1 MSATD
6 WISSVTPAGSKVTAS
21 NPLTR
26 SFASFSVPLLFALS
40 TIHASLIFFSVSFS
54 LIWFSI
60 RASTSSASM
69 SFSIR
74 GHTALM
80 RAVLSRPLR
89 VPPLVVDLTI
99 SVQLVSTQLSTTGIR
114 AFSMLVAVVFVS
126 VMSYLSSA
134 SVTSV

>member
-6 WISSVTPAGSKVTAS
+6 WISSVTPAGSKVTS

-26 SFASFSVPLLFALS
+26 FFASFRVPLLFALS

-60 RASTSSASM
+60 RAFTSSASM
-69 SFSIR
+69 SFSIS

-89 VPPLVVDLTI
+89 VPPPVAELTNV
-99 SVQLVSTQLSTTGIR
+99 VQLVSTHL
-114 AFSMLVAVVFVS
+114 
-126 VMSYLSSA
+126 SA
-134 SVTSV
+134 SARRAALSASSVALVRVISYFFRDVSISS

>member
-21 NPLTR
+21 NPLIR

-60 RASTSSASM
+60 RAFTFSASM
-69 SFSIR
+69 SFSIS

-80 RAVLSRPLR
+80 SKVLSRPVR
-89 VPPLVVDLTI
+89 VPPLVVEETI
-99 SVQLVSTQLSTTGIR
+99 FVQLVSTQLSTTGIR